1 MKKRLKT
8 LISIILPT
16 TLCAGAVFAFSAVA
30 ANKYDVTGDGRVNS
44 HDLVNMMKYLSGEI
58 KYDPDTTESDKV
70 PDVTKDPDTTE
81 KPEIPKDT
89 DKPVIP
95 DNPKDTDK
103 PVIPDDPKD
112 TDTTPTEPDIP
123 APPVV
128 KIDGAEAFPGEALP
142 FDVVGVGLTT
152 DDYYNESTLIF
163 DDAAKAAAYLKNRG
177 INNDRP
183 EAAQE
188 LLRLVSEVNTAEK
201 RIIILN
207 FGNVS
212 WTDYFSNL
220 RQLEK
225 LSLTDGKLG
234 MLYISRDYMGLT
246 KDCAMGCIA
255 TVVTVDRT
263 ATASLSA
270 RPDVERYMY
279 SPFMN
284 ESIPKSYTVTDLEE
298 FPGTELPCE
307 MLYTAF
313 SENSELDN
321 NVVFDDSSLAVSY
334 LNKILWDKY
343 NSDLKENLQLISE
356 VNTEEKRIVV
366 LSLPLVHKEDCK
378 NQITGFEKLSV
389 IDGKLRTMYAYKKP
403 PLDKFDKDIMTLITV
418 VTVDRTAAE
427 SLSAKPDVERY
438 IYKTVK

>member
-16 TLCAGAVFAFSAVA
+16 ALCAGAIFAFSAVA
-30 ANKYDVTGDGRVNS
+30 ANKYDVTGDGKVNS

-58 KYDPDTTESDKV
+58 KYDPDTTESDMV
-70 PDVTKDPDTTE
+70 TDV
-81 KPEIPKDT
+81 PEIPDT
-89 DKPVIP
+89 PKETDTSEVS
-95 DNPKDTDK
+95 DNPKDTDT
-103 PVIPDDPKD
+103 PEIPDTPKD
-112 TDTTPTEPDIP
+112 TDTTQQEPDVP

-128 KIDGAEAFPGEALP
+128 EIDGPDDFPGEALP
-142 FDVVGVGLTT
+142 FNVVGVGLAT
-152 DDYYNESTLIF
+152 DDCDNNSTLIF
-163 DDAAKAAAYLKNRG
+163 DDAAKAAKYLSSNY
-177 INNDRP
+177 INADRP
-183 EAAQE
+183 EE
-188 LLRLVSEVNTAEK
+188 TKKLLNAVSEVNTAEK

-207 FGNVS
+207 YGSVA
-212 WTDYFSNL
+212 WEDYFSNL
-220 RQLEK
+220 RQVEK
-225 LSLTDGKLG
+225 LSMNGSKLG
-234 MLYISRDYMGLT
+234 VLYINRDYMGLV
-246 KDCAMGCIA
+246 KDCAEGRIV

-284 ESIPKSYTVTDLEE
+284 ESIPKSNTVTDPEE

-366 LSLPLVHKEDCK
+366 LSLPLVYKEDCK

-389 IDGKLRTMYAYKKP
+389 IDGKLGTMYAYKKP

-418 VTVDRTAAE
+418 VTVDRADAE
-427 SLSAKPDVERY
+427 SLSAKPEVERY
-438 IYKTVK
+438 IYTKP